1 MEAEYIRSF
10 NDKTR
15 YRSLDPNNTYW
26 AKDESRF
33 GLKMLKNM
41 GWSEGRGL
49 GANEDG
55 NLTHVSIKK
64 KFSNSGIGEEN
75 NSGDNWLKGAFEFG
89 NLLKRLNTDN
99 NAAAPEVTEK
109 KTVTNNSKRRHL
121 YQKRLASRDAS
132 GYSKEDMAQ
141 ILGTDQLQPQE
152 KVEEEETWSESEDED
167 MPFLKKTTMSVTDYF
182 MKKGEANLTDSED
195 ESENTN
201 GKRTVELRMEEFSS
215 TGLGYSVKVGKK
227 RTRKETGISE
237 EEEIPSKIIKETL
250 ETTIEEKKHKK
261 SKSKKIG
268 KEKKLKEK
276 KSKDKKSKKS
286 KTKESSSSSKKEKRK
301 SKKSKKEKSK
311 K

>member
-1 MEAEYIRSF
+1 
-10 NDKTR
+10 
-15 YRSLDPNNTYW
+15 
-26 AKDESRF
+26 
-33 GLKMLKNM
+33 M
-41 GWSEGRGL
+41 G
-49 GANEDG
+49 DG

-64 KFSNSGIGEEN
+64 KFSNSGIGE
-75 NSGDNWLKGAFEFG
+75 
-89 NLLKRLNTDN
+89 DN

-215 TGLGYSVKVGKK
+215 TGLGYSVKVGKE
-227 RTRKETGISE
+227 RNRNIRGRRNS
-237 EEEIPSKIIKETL
+237 IKNY
-250 ETTIEEKKHKK
+250 
-261 SKSKKIG
+261 
-268 KEKKLKEK
+268 
-276 KSKDKKSKKS
+276 
-286 KTKESSSSSKKEKRK
+286 
-301 SKKSKKEKSK
+301 
-311 K
+311 

>member
-1 MEAEYIRSF
+1 
-10 NDKTR
+10 
-15 YRSLDPNNTYW
+15 
-26 AKDESRF
+26 
-33 GLKMLKNM
+33 M
-41 GWSEGRGL
+41 G
-49 GANEDG
+49 
-55 NLTHVSIKK
+55 
-64 KFSNSGIGEEN
+64 
-75 NSGDNWLKGAFEFG
+75 
-89 NLLKRLNTDN
+89 
-99 NAAAPEVTEK
+99 
-109 KTVTNNSKRRHL
+109 
-121 YQKRLASRDAS
+121 
-132 GYSKEDMAQ
+132 

-201 GKRTVELRMEEFSS
+201 GKRTVELRMEQFSS

-261 SKSKKIG
+261 SKSKKKG
-268 KEKKLKEK
+268 KEKKLKE
-276 KSKDKKSKKS
+276 KKS